1 MYDKNFEKI
10 VQLVFGSEGGFSNHP
25 NDRGGRT
32 NYGVTQSTYNG
43 WRRKKDYQ
51 QKMFF
56 ISRQKKQNNY
66 IMKNFGKRQEQ
77 INLQIPV
84 RHIFYLIWL

>member
-32 NYGVTQSTYNG
+32 NYGVTQATYYARLPQRQRLYNRVYLKYAA
-43 WRRKKDYQ
+43 RR
-51 QKMFF
+51 
-56 ISRQKKQNNY
+56 RNY
-66 IMKNFGKRQEQ
+66 PEYYRG
-77 INLQIPV
+77 
-84 RHIFYLIWL
+84 